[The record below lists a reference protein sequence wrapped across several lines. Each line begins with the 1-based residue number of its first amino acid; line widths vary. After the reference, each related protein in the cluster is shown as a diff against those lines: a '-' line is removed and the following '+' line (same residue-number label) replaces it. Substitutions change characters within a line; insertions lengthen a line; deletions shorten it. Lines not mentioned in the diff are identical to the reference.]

1 MADES
6 RDPSSPP
13 AGDDGQGAS
22 FTGLIRERTT
32 PPSVRRAEVTAKSLI
47 TLGGMGTIAAVLLIF
62 VFLMWVVVPLFGSAS
77 VEPLDPVVKDGVTS
91 TSPFV
96 RSGVDGQQQMGWTL
110 RENGLL
116 EVRQLSTGL
125 LLDGRELFERSALPT
140 AYAFST
146 DKVTDKQKPN
156 CAFGF
161 ADGSIRQ
168 GRIEFVER
176 YLEGDEVPEEAK
188 KLRRGGAMRHQDG
201 IISITPQDQVR
212 FDRLHVQI
220 EEPVKVADAPI
231 ELLDLSLTPNGT
243 AYVYLSEA
251 GKLEITSFQ
260 GRFDMM
266 QDAWVFD
273 IVRKPLAYQPKAGED
288 KPAFLRLSGIGD
300 TVYLIWKNGTLR
312 RFDARATNLQQGR
325 TLDVVEEVDLFDGE
339 EGRTV
344 DQLEFLVG
352 KTTFM
357 VADDQ
362 ARLHAWF
369 PTRPDGAYPRDG
381 IITARGHVLTPS
393 DGSAARVTAMIP
405 SQRSRLFAT
414 AHADGSVRLYHVTTD
429 QLLIEAAST
438 KREELHT
445 LAIAPKE
452 DALVAWTHE
461 TIERWRVDPGHP
473 EATFAS
479 LFTKVWYEGQTEPE
493 HVWQSEGG
501 SDDFEPKIGL
511 VALIFGTIKATVYS
525 MLIAAPIALL
535 AAIFTS
541 EFLVP
546 RMRAPIKSVVEMM
559 ASLPSVVLGFLAAI
573 VLAPFVED
581 TLIVVLLTF
590 ITLPF
595 TIVFGAR
602 LWQFLPT
609 RTAILMEG
617 APRFIAVALTL
628 PISVFIAMLLAPAV
642 EAACFNGDILGWLNR
657 GEGSSTGGWIF
668 LLTPVSM
675 LLVGFVVAWFGGPWL
690 RTISAQWSRMQC
702 ALADMARLGIIIVGG
717 ILLAMAVGSIF
728 GGFDLRGAEGTALK
742 YQPRNAMIV
751 GFVMGFAIVPIIYTL
766 AEDAL
771 SSVPS
776 ELREGSLGCG
786 ATPWQT
792 AWRIVV
798 PTATSGLFGALMV
811 GLGRAVGETMI
822 VLMAA
827 GNTAILEWNAFSGFR
842 TLSANIATELPE
854 AVKNSTHYRVL
865 FLAGLVLFAMTFVIN
880 TVAEMVR
887 RHFRK
892 RFADL

>member
-1 MADES
+1 MAD
-6 RDPSSPP
+6 DNNASPAQP
-13 AGDDGQGAS
+13 AGEESQGAS
-22 FTGLIRERTT
+22 FTGLIRERST
-32 PPSVRRAEVTAKSLI
+32 PPSVRRAEITAKSLI
-47 TLGGMGTIAAVLLIF
+47 TLGGMGTIAAVTLIF
-62 VFLMWVVVPLFGSAS
+62 VFLLWVVVPLFGSADH
-77 VEPLDPVVKDGVTS
+77 ERQPVVQKTDVTS
-91 TSPFV
+91 QARIV
-96 RSGVDGQQQMGWTL
+96 RSGVDTQQFMGWTL
-110 RENGLL
+110 RDDGLL
-116 EVRQLSTGL
+116 EVRQLTTGML
-125 LLDGRELFERSALPT
+125 LEGRNIFDGAAVPT
-140 AYAFST
+140 AYSFAT
-146 DKVTDKQKPN
+146 DKVTDRQKPN

-161 ADGSIRQ
+161 GDGSIRE
-168 GRIEFVER
+168 GRIEFIVD
-176 YLEGDEVPEEAK
+176 YPEGDAVPEDAK
-188 KLRRGGAMRHQDG
+188 KLRVGGSMRHQNG
-201 IISITPQDQVR
+201 IISVTPQGQYR
-212 FDRLHVQI
+212 FDRLHVEI
-220 EEPVKVADAPI
+220 KEPVSVAQAPI
-231 ELLDLSLTPNGT
+231 KLLDLSLTPNGA
-243 AYVYLSEA
+243 AYAYLSEDD
-251 GKLEITSFQ
+251 KLEITSFQ
-260 GRFDMM
+260 GRYDMM

-273 IVRKPLAYQPKAGED
+273 ILRKPLQYKPNPADP

-300 TVYLIWKNGTLR
+300 TAYLIWQNGQMH
-312 RFDARATNLQQGR
+312 RFDARAENLAEGK

-344 DQLEFLVG
+344 SQVEFLVG

-357 VADDQ
+357 VADDK

-369 PTRPDGAYPRDG
+369 PTRPAGAYPRDG
-381 IITARGHVLTPS
+381 IITARGHMLTPS
-393 DGSAARVTAMIP
+393 SGSAQPVTAMVP

-414 AHADGSVRLYHVTTD
+414 AHADGTVRLYHVTTD
-429 QLLIEAAST
+429 QLLVEAASE
-438 KREELHT
+438 KEESLLA

-461 TIERWRVDPGHP
+461 TIQRWRVDPGHP

-479 LFTKVWYEGQTEPE
+479 LFTKVWYEGQTEPQ

-511 VALIFGTIKATVYS
+511 WPLIFGTLKATLYS

-541 EFLVP
+541 EFLIP
-546 RMRAPIKSVVEMM
+546 RWRARIKSVIEMM

-595 TIVFGAR
+595 TIVLGAR
-602 LWQFLPT
+602 LLQFLPT
-609 RTAILMEG
+609 RTAVQAEG
-617 APRFIAVALTL
+617 APRFVAIALTL
-628 PISVFIAMLLAPAV
+628 PLAVFISMLFAPAV
-642 EAACFNGDILGWLNR
+642 ERWCFNGDILGWLNR

-668 LLTPVSM
+668 LM
-675 LLVGFVVAWFGGPWL
+675 LPMSLLAVGFAVTYFGGPWL
-690 RTISAQWSRMQC
+690 RQASAQWTRVQC
-702 ALADMARLGIIIVGG
+702 ALADLARLGIILTGG
-717 ILLAMAVGSIF
+717 VLLAILVGSMF
-728 GGFDLRGAEGTALK
+728 GGFDLRGAEGTALT

-771 SSVPS
+771 SSVPQ

-854 AVKNSTHYRVL
+854 AVKGSTHYRVL

>member
-1 MADES
+1 MADDTNDARAQAAAENE
-6 RDPSSPP
+6 PS
-13 AGDDGQGAS
+13 AS
-22 FTGLIRERTT
+22 FTGLIRERST
-32 PPSVRRAEVTAKSLI
+32 PPSVRRAELTAKSLI
-47 TLGGMGTIAAVLLIF
+47 TLGGMGTIAAVTLIF
-62 VFLMWVVVPLFGSAS
+62 VFLLWVVVPLFGSS
-77 VEPLDPVVKDGVTS
+77 EVERAPVVEKNDVTS
-91 TSPFV
+91 TERIV
-96 RSGVDGQQQMGWTL
+96 RSGVDTQQLMGWTL
-110 RENGLL
+110 REDGLL
-116 EVRQLSTGL
+116 EVRQLSTGML
-125 LLDGRELFERSALPT
+125 LEGRNLFTEGAVPT
-140 AYAFST
+140 AVSFAT
-146 DKVTDKQKPN
+146 DKVTDRQKPN

-161 ADGSIRQ
+161 ADGSIRE
-168 GRIEFVER
+168 GRIEFIEDF
-176 YLEGDEVPEEAK
+176 LQGDAVPEDAK
-188 KLRRGGAMRHQDG
+188 KLRIGGAIRHENG
-201 IISITPQDQVR
+201 IISMTPQRQYR
-212 FDRLHVQI
+212 FDRLHVEI
-220 EEPVKVADAPI
+220 KDPVSVAKAPI
-231 ELLDLSLTPNGT
+231 KLLDLSLTPNGA
-243 AYVYLSEA
+243 AYAYLSEDD
-251 GKLEITSFQ
+251 KLEITSFQ
-260 GRFDMM
+260 GRYDMM

-273 IVRKPLAYQPKAGED
+273 ILRKPLVYEPRPSDPA
-288 KPAFLRLSGIGD
+288 PAFLRLSGIGD
-300 TVYLIWKNGTLR
+300 TAYLIWQNGQMH
-312 RFDARATNLQQGR
+312 RFDARAENLAEGK

-339 EGRTV
+339 EGRSVTQV
-344 DQLEFLVG
+344 EFLVG
-352 KTTFM
+352 KTTLM

-369 PTRPDGAYPRDG
+369 PTRPAGAYPRDG

-393 DGSAARVTAMIP
+393 GGSAAPVTAMVP

-414 AHADGSVRLYHVTTD
+414 AHADGMVRLYHVTTD
-429 QLLIEAAST
+429 QLLVEAASE
-438 KREELHT
+438 KEENLLA

-452 DALVAWTHE
+452 DALVAWTNE
-461 TIERWRVDPGHP
+461 TIQRWRVDPGHP

-479 LFTKVWYEGQTEPE
+479 LFTKVWYEGQTEPQ

-511 VALIFGTIKATVYS
+511 VPLIFGTLKATLYS

-541 EFLVP
+541 EFLIP
-546 RMRAPIKSVVEMM
+546 RWRARIKSVIEMM

-595 TIVFGAR
+595 TIVLGAR

-609 RTAILMEG
+609 RTAVLMEG
-617 APRFIAVALTL
+617 PPRFGAIALTL
-628 PISVFIAMLLAPAV
+628 PVSVFIAMLLAPSV
-642 EAACFNGDILGWLNR
+642 EAWCFGGDVLGWLNR

-668 LLTPVSM
+668 LLLPMS
-675 LLVGFVVAWFGGPWL
+675 LLAVGFAVTYFGGPWL
-690 RTISAQWSRMQC
+690 RQASSQWTRTQC
-702 ALADMARLGIIIVGG
+702 ALADLARLAIILTGG
-717 ILLAMAVGSIF
+717 VLLAVILGSMF
-728 GGFDLRGAEGTALK
+728 GGFDLRGAEGTALT

-771 SSVPS
+771 SSVPQ

-854 AVKNSTHYRVL
+854 AVKDSTHYRVL